1 MSAYLVKT
9 DAGFVLIDSGMSS
22 NRASLERELRDA
34 GCSPDDLKLIVITH
48 GDPDHSGNA
57 SYL

>member
-1 MSAYLVKT
+1 VKT